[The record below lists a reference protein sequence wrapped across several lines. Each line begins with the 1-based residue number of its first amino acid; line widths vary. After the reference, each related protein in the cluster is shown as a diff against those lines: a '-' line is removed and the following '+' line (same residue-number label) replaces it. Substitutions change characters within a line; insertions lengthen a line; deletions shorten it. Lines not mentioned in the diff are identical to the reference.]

1 MSGIRLSKLMAE
13 RGLCS
18 RREADRLIEQ
28 GKVLVNGQVVD
39 RLGSR
44 FDPTVCIVL
53 TPEIQRERARL
64 VTVLLN
70 KPPGV
75 VSNQPEKGYPEAA
88 SLITRGNLQRL
99 AGQTPRE
106 LPPAK
111 TLHVAGRLDIDSSG
125 LLILTQD
132 GQVARQLISPNS
144 VIEKEYVVRL
154 TERVPTAA
162 LVQMRGDLTL
172 DGRLLKPVQITQTD
186 DRTLHLVLQEG
197 RKRQI
202 RRMCDLI
209 GLRVHSLVRVRI
221 GRISLGDLSRGR
233 WRYLDSSEVF

>member
-28 GKVLVNGQVVD
+28 GKVLVNGQVID

-44 FDPTVCIVL
+44 FDPTVCIAL
-53 TPEIQRERARL
+53 APEIQIERSRL

-75 VSNQPEKGYPEAA
+75 VSNQPEKGYQEAA
-88 SLITRGNLQRL
+88 SLITRKNFQRL
-99 AGQTPRE
+99 DSQIPRE

-125 LLILTQD
+125 LLVLTQD

-144 VIEKEYVVRL
+144 QVEKEYVVRL

-202 RRMCDLI
+202 RRMCDLV

-221 GRISLGDLSRGR
+221 GRIGLGDLSRGR

>member
-1 MSGIRLSKLMAE
+1 MAE

-28 GKVLVNGQVVD
+28 GKGLVNGQVVD

-44 FDPTVCIVL
+44 FDPTVCIAL
-53 TPEIQRERARL
+53 TPEIQKERLRL

-75 VSNQPEKGYPEAA
+75 VSNQPEKGYQEAA
-88 SLITRGNLQRL
+88 SLITRKNFQCLP
-99 AGQTPRE
+99 GQTTRE

-144 VIEKEYVVRL
+144 VIEKEYFVRL

-202 RRMCDLI
+202 RRMCDLV

-221 GRISLGDLSRGR
+221 GRIGLGDLSRGR
-233 WRYLDSSEVF
+233 WRYLNTDEVF

>member
-44 FDPTVCIVL
+44 FDPTVCITL

-64 VTVLLN
+64 MTVLLN

-88 SLITRGNLQRL
+88 SLITQGNLERL

-106 LPPAK
+106 LPSVR

-125 LLILTQD
+125 LLVLTQD

-144 VIEKEYVVRL
+144 QVEKEYVVRL

-162 LVQMRGDLTL
+162 LVQMQGDLTL

-186 DRTLHLVLQEG
+186 DRTLRLVLQEG

-202 RRMCDLI
+202 RRMCDLV

-221 GRISLGDLSRGR
+221 GRIGLGDLSRGR

>member
-1 MSGIRLSKLMAE
+1 M
-13 RGLCS
+13 
-18 RREADRLIEQ
+18 
-28 GKVLVNGQVVD
+28 
-39 RLGSR
+39 
-44 FDPTVCIVL
+44 
-53 TPEIQRERARL
+53 
-64 VTVLLN
+64 TVLLN

-75 VSNQPEKGYPEAA
+75 VSNQPEKGYQEAA
-88 SLITRGNLQRL
+88 SLITRKNFQCLP
-99 AGQTPRE
+99 GQEPRE

-162 LVQMRGDLTL
+162 LARMRGELTL
-172 DGRLLKPVQITQTD
+172 DGRLLKPAMITQTD

-202 RRMCDLI
+202 RRMCDLV

-221 GRISLGDLSRGR
+221 GRVGLGDLSRGR
-233 WRYLDSSEVF
+233 WRYLDSGEVF

>member
-1 MSGIRLSKLMAE
+1 
-13 RGLCS
+13 
-18 RREADRLIEQ
+18 
-28 GKVLVNGQVVD
+28 
-39 RLGSR
+39 
-44 FDPTVCIVL
+44 
-53 TPEIQRERARL
+53 

-106 LPPAK
+106 PPSVR

-125 LLILTQD
+125 LLVLTQD

-162 LVQMRGDLTL
+162 LVRMRGELTL
-172 DGRLLKPVQITQTD
+172 DGRLLKPALITQTD

-202 RRMCDLI
+202 RRMCDLV

-221 GRISLGDLSRGR
+221 GRVGLGDLSRGR
-233 WRYLDSSEVF
+233 WRYLDSGEVF

>member
-18 RREADRLIEQ
+18 RREADRLIEK
-28 GKVLVNGQVVD
+28 GMVLVDGQVVD

-44 FDPTVCIVL
+44 FDPTVCIAL
-53 TPEIQRERARL
+53 APEIQRERLRL

-75 VSNQPEKGYPEAA
+75 VSNQPEKGYPA

-106 LPPAK
+106 PPSVR

-125 LLILTQD
+125 LLVLTQN

-162 LVQMRGDLTL
+162 LVRMRGELTL

-202 RRMCDLI
+202 RRMCDLV

-221 GRISLGDLSRGR
+221 GRVGLGDLSRGR
-233 WRYLDSSEVF
+233 WRYLDSGEVF

>member
-162 LVQMRGDLTL
+162 LAQMRGDLTL

-202 RRMCDLI
+202 RRMCDLV